1 MTLPL
6 LLALAA
12 SAPAVP
18 DTTRPLPIAAAEATA
33 AAVPAPGA
41 RHPLATA
48 SEAGMSLTPL
58 LHAEQAI
65 WRDIQRGA
73 FPGAA
78 FAVGRGERTVLEDG
92 MGRVGW
98 TLADAP
104 VDAENTVY
112 DLASL
117 TKVVATTTAVM
128 LLVEDGKLD
137 LDRPIDF
144 YLPGFIGPSK
154 NRVSVRH
161 LLTHTS
167 GLPAGADI
175 WGSPMTAWG
184 QVVATPLI
192 RVPGSRVEYSDLG
205 FVLLWNV
212 AERAAGEP
220 LWSLLDR
227 RVYAPLGMRSTTFL
241 PGEACARCAPTGIRP
256 DGVPLRGLVHDP
268 ISRRLGGM
276 TGNAGLFSTAHDL
289 GRFAAMLA
297 HNGELDGVRVLRP
310 ETIRLFTGRQ
320 PGAGTRALGW
330 DTPSGPKRGAAGDRL
345 SPHAFGHT
353 GFTGTS
359 LWVDPE
365 RGTWTVLLAN
375 RTYAPHASNRIQE
388 LRRTVH
394 DWVCEAADAVRVLS
408 APTGSPAP
416 VSAVR

>member
-12 SAPAVP
+12 SVPAVV
-18 DTTRPLPIAAAEATA
+18 DTARPLPVAPAEALAAAA
-33 AAVPAPGA
+33 PAPGK

-48 SEAGMSLTPL
+48 SEAGLSITPL
-58 LHAEQAI
+58 LYAEEAI
-65 WRDIQRGA
+65 WRDIRRGA

-78 FAVGRGERTVLEDG
+78 FAVGRGPQTVLEDG
-92 MGRVGW
+92 LGRVGW
-98 TLADAP
+98 TVADPP
-104 VDAENTVY
+104 VDPETTVY

-167 GLPAGADI
+167 GLPAGTDV
-175 WGSPMTAWG
+175 WGSPSSAYA
-184 QVVATPLI
+184 QVVATPLV

-205 FVLLWNV
+205 FVLLWTV

-241 PGEACARCAPTGIRP
+241 PGEACARCAPTGLRP
-256 DGVPLRGLVHDP
+256 DGIPLRGLVHDP

-276 TGNAGLFSTAHDL
+276 TGNAGLFSTVHDL
-289 GRFAAMLA
+289 GRFAAMFA
-297 HNGELDGVRVLRP
+297 NGGELDGVRVFRP

-320 PGAGTRALGW
+320 LGAGSRALGW
-330 DTPSGPKRGAAGDRL
+330 DTPSGPGRGASGDRL
-345 SPHAFGHT
+345 SSHAFGHT

-359 LWVDPE
+359 LWVDPD

-408 APTGSPAP
+408 TTSGFRASAA
-416 VSAVR
+416 AVR